1 MNKTISMSIR
11 VSEEELD
18 KLKQAARLEA
28 YASYSEFIRR
38 TALIEAENVLK
49 KTRKEKT
56 SMIDQNN
63 FSRVLELLDFV
74 KSGNRYT
81 KQYDDFSCKMIV
93 DFEQK
98 KMIYPDKIKG

>member
-38 TALIEAENVLK
+38 TALIEAEKVIK
-49 KTRKEKT
+49 SKTVEEV
-56 SMIDQNN
+56 NN
-63 FSRVLELLDFV
+63 
-74 KSGNRYT
+74 
-81 KQYDDFSCKMIV
+81 
-93 DFEQK
+93 
-98 KMIYPDKIKG
+98 DK

>member
-38 TALIEAENVLK
+38 TALIEAEKVIK
-49 KTRKEKT
+49 KKATEE
-56 SMIDQNN
+56 
-63 FSRVLELLDFV
+63 V
-74 KSGNRYT
+74 RY
-81 KQYDDFSCKMIV
+81 
-93 DFEQK
+93 
-98 KMIYPDKIKG
+98 DK

>member
-38 TALIEAENVLK
+38 TALKEADKVIAASIER
-49 KTRKEKT
+49 KTGERK
-56 SMIDQNN
+56 
-63 FSRVLELLDFV
+63 L
-74 KSGNRYT
+74 
-81 KQYDDFSCKMIV
+81 
-93 DFEQK
+93 
-98 KMIYPDKIKG
+98 

>member
-38 TALIEAENVLK
+38 TALKEADKVIAASNER
-49 KTRKEKT
+49 KTLERK
-56 SMIDQNN
+56 
-63 FSRVLELLDFV
+63 L
-74 KSGNRYT
+74 
-81 KQYDDFSCKMIV
+81 
-93 DFEQK
+93 
-98 KMIYPDKIKG
+98 

>member
-49 KTRKEKT
+49 KNKEGKD
-56 SMIDQNN
+56 IND
-63 FSRVLELLDFV
+63 
-74 KSGNRYT
+74 
-81 KQYDDFSCKMIV
+81 
-93 DFEQK
+93 
-98 KMIYPDKIKG
+98 